1 MSHPAVQNR
10 LLRMYRCQLCL
21 CAVGPGVRAHRAILE
36 TRQKKY
42 PFRPKANRV
51 IRRSERG
58 NAKERFVDDP
68 GGVGEEIVR
77 ECLACPTCARNL
89 PQ

>member
-1 MSHPAVQNR
+1 
-10 LLRMYRCQLCL
+10 MYRCQLCL
-21 CAVGPGVRAHRAILE
+21 RGVGPGIRVHRAILE

-51 IRRSERG
+51 IRMSENGRP
-58 NAKERFVDDP
+58 KEYLVDDP

-77 ECLACPTCARNL
+77 ECLACPTCASNL
-89 PQ
+89 SQ